1 MDWLLVQK
9 CKNLDVISGTR
20 VYVECRGPHP
30 PGQNSQR
37 SGYSDINKPS
47 EAADPQAS
55 LSIEKLRKRQSHS
68 TAKKQLSL
76 KKSAKRVSKQKLY
89 SKKKTKKNKK
99 NRITQACVQNV
110 VSSEIVQ
117 RTNNWIPIG

>member
-1 MDWLLVQK
+1 MLSVVALTP
-9 CKNLDVISGTR
+9 LD
-20 VYVECRGPHP
+20 
-30 PGQNSQR
+30 
-37 SGYSDINKPS
+37 NKPS

-89 SKKKTKKNKK
+89 SKKQKKTKKK

>member
-89 SKKKTKKNKK
+89 SKKKTKKN
-99 NRITQACVQNV
+99 RITQACVQNV

>member
-20 VYVECRGPHP
+20 VYAECRGPHP
-30 PGQNSQR
+30 PGQN
-37 SGYSDINKPS
+37 SDINKPS

-89 SKKKTKKNKK
+89 SKKKK
-99 NRITQACVQNV
+99 
-110 VSSEIVQ
+110 E
-117 RTNNWIPIG
+117 

>member
-37 SGYSDINKPS
+37 SSYSDINKPS

-89 SKKKTKKNKK
+89 SKKK

>member
-37 SGYSDINKPS
+37 SSYSDINKPS
-47 EAADPQAS
+47 EAAEPQAS
-55 LSIEKLRKRQSHS
+55 LSKEKLFFSKKRQSHS

-76 KKSAKRVSKQKLY
+76 KKSTKRVSKQKLY
-89 SKKKTKKNKK
+89 SKKK
-99 NRITQACVQNV
+99 QQ
-110 VSSEIVQ
+110 
-117 RTNNWIPIG
+117 